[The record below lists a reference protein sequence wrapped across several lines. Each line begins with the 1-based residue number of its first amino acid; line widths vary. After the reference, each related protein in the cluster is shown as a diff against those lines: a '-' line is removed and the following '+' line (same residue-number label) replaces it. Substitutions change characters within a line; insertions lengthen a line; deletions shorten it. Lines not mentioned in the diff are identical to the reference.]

1 MSSGLVPSDVSKNA
15 QEVYVTTTKTRVLL
29 AILVLTCACAFASE
43 RTSVWAGIGP
53 KPGPVDLGIIFNTS
67 DLLLDIQGFQGG
79 VGAKFSLEH
88 WMLRGMADLVLG
100 TEFDPFSLSLGAV
113 WEKHLWPG
121 PVSVYWGPAVETGF
135 TTLLLFKVDED
146 NWSRDSIVPLS
157 LGCVLGIEFF
167 IFDALSVFV
176 EYQAA
181 FEIGIDWTRVSTA
194 GSVSSTAELTYNLDV
209 GMGNNAMFG
218 IVFYLLHKKDPA

>member
-1 MSSGLVPSDVSKNA
+1 M
-15 QEVYVTTTKTRVLL
+15 TTTKARILL
-29 AILVLTCACAFASE
+29 VVLVLTCTCAFASE
-43 RTSVWAGIGP
+43 RTSVWPGIVP
-53 KPGPVDLGIIFNTS
+53 KTGPVDLGIIFNTN
-67 DLLLDIQGFQGG
+67 DLLLDIEGFQGG
-79 VGAKFSLEH
+79 VGAKVNLKD
-88 WMLRGMADLVLG
+88 WMLRCMADLVLN

-113 WEKHLWPG
+113 LEKHLWPG
-121 PVSVYWGPAVETGF
+121 PISVYLGPAVETGF
-135 TTLLLFKVDED
+135 TSLLLSKTDED
-146 NWSRDSIVPLS
+146 NWSRTSIVPLS
-157 LGCVLGIEFF
+157 LGCVFGIEFF

-181 FEIGIDWTRVSTA
+181 FELGINRTRVSTA